1 MNCGRSWKPRS
12 SAWAISYARPASQGA
27 SDGTSAN
34 GDQSVRRNFRTV
46 KAQRSNA
53 GDRER
58 QAGFAPSFEAGASAA
73 LNCSGSTNL
82 PRVEAPSF
90 VVDGVAGRSPSDYC
104 SVGKATAAVVDSQ
117 HVAALDA
124 VGHQT
129 ASAVVG
135 PRTS

>member
-1 MNCGRSWKPRS
+1 
-12 SAWAISYARPASQGA
+12 
-27 SDGTSAN
+27 
-34 GDQSVRRNFRTV
+34 
-46 KAQRSNA
+46 
-53 GDRER
+53 
-58 QAGFAPSFEAGASAA
+58 
-73 LNCSGSTNL
+73 NCSGSTNL

-135 PRTS
+135 PRTIAVNECPVTATVDRHGTVAVPGSGADKVVVAVVERSGCGRRQAGGQQSRHDDKRSHRGLLCLA